1 MQTRFDCGP
10 GSLCLFGNC
19 TTDLVAA
26 LGEATDISTPAQQF
40 VCECRDGYKHDRFG
54 LFYRDCGAPW
64 WADIIFYGGILL
76 PAIPGLVL
84 TTYQLLRSL
93 CARKPL
99 YAGYGQQAYIGSA
112 NTPGTR
118 HRNKFLIIIFS
129 VCLTN
134 LMFAI
139 AHMLEGRLGPAAL
152 ATHVLALVVF
162 FAAAL
167 YILFTFRN
175 LVIRL
180 TQRTGSS
187 LFGVTA
193 AGIPMFCSVAVASLC
208 AAAASVVPATDR
220 DDDQVGLFNSLYGAT
235 LSVMAVNSVTT
246 GYLLLR
252 ELTGLSTLMRGWLQA
267 FQEEIS
273 SRRTA
278 AEQARNHSRHSAV
291 SQTRT
296 YTYTKTRTR
305 SHNRTLS
312 LTFATQLD
320 DAEAAMTSSR
330 TSATT
335 TAASTPKSFALSPKS
350 PPTLPR
356 RPRPESG
363 RKSRDDASNNIDGNK
378 SSKSNPRS
386 GDEADVEVLVGGDED
401 VGEGVGQ
408 FDTLV
413 VRKSASDAA
422 SVSSWDKHTADT
434 EEANNDTSV
443 ESPGHGDRVQ
453 YNTVIIRPSASK
465 NSRGASAE
473 YQGPP
478 LSIFG
483 LSEARSRSSSSS
495 SSSSDDGNESVDGDK
510 INVEVSARTSNR
522 QKQEQQQQRQAEEA
536 AAEEEML
543 KREREDTVPD
553 FDTFLATG
561 AGGGAGKDGRNI
573 ALDLEQEPREMDFL
587 QLAYLKKF
595 ADRVN
600 FFKGALRGV
609 LVITFFGQAAIVV
622 THFLIGFPLFWA
634 MYTTYWFVFSSLWI
648 PLYRLHMAM
657 GSSQMKSKGRRMHMT
672 FVRSSRQSAV

>member
-26 LGEATDISTPAQQF
+26 LGEATDISTPVQQF

-99 YAGYGQQAYIGSA
+99 YAEYAQQAYIGST

-208 AAAASVVPATDR
+208 AAAAGVVPATDR
-220 DDDQVGLFNSLYGAT
+220 DDDQVGLFNSLYGSA

-312 LTFATQLD
+312 LTFATNLD

-330 TSATT
+330 TSHTTGTT
-335 TAASTPKSFALSPKS
+335 TSSPKSFALSTRS

-363 RKSRDDASNNIDGNK
+363 RKSRDNASNNIDGNK
-378 SSKSNPRS
+378 STRRT
-386 GDEADVEVLVGGDED
+386 DHDATVDVLVGDG

-434 EEANNDTSV
+434 AEASNDMWS
-443 ESPGHGDRVQ
+443 SSNDDRVQ

-495 SSSSDDGNESVDGDK
+495 SSSSSDGNESVDGDK
-510 INVEVSARTSNR
+510 INVGVTTRTSNR
-522 QKQEQQQQRQAEEA
+522 QKQQQQQQQRQAEEA